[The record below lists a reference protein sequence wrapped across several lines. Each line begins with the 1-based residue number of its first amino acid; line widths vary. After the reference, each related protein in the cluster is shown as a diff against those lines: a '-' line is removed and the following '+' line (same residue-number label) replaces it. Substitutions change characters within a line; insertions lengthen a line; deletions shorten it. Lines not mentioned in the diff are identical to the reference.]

1 MKKISYLLLLFV
13 LLTAFTCENEPLEGE
28 FEEQNEISC
37 EAAAQNTQNAALA
50 FLEVTNETYSQLC
63 IAYKNALQI
72 QIEFCGDPEG
82 ILQTQI
88 DSLGDCN
95 DGTQQETELPG
106 LWLLTAWMGEEPID
120 LNNDGLESINFL
132 DEMECYENQTLL
144 FNSDNTI
151 VNTSTSFATFE
162 YIIEVGTTNSFEFT
176 VTCEEEL
183 EITNGTWSQNGNIVT
198 ISDDF
203 GDTDL
208 TLNGNQL
215 SIFVPEGFVAFNS
228 DDVTV
233 TTIQDLTFIYTK
245 Q

>member
-1 MKKISYLLLLFV
+1 MRKIPFLLSLFII
-13 LLTAFTCENEPLEGE
+13 LTAFTCENEPLEGE
-28 FEEQNEISC
+28 FEQGNDLSC
-37 EAAAQNTQNAALA
+37 EVAAQNTQNAAIA
-50 FLEVTNETYSQLC
+50 FLDVTDENYSQLC
-63 IAYKNALQI
+63 IAYRNALQV
-72 QIEFCGDPEG
+72 QIEFCGDPDG

-106 LWLLTAWMGEEPID
+106 TWLLTAWIGDEPID
-120 LNNDGLESINFL
+120 LNNDGIESINFL
-132 DEMECYENQTLL
+132 DEIDCYTNETLL
-144 FNSDNTI
+144 FNTDNTV

-176 VTCEEEL
+176 VTCEQEL
-183 EITNGTWSQNGNIVT
+183 DVTNGTWSQNGNIVT
-198 ISDDF
+198 ISDSF

-215 SIFVPEGFVAFNS
+215 SIFVPEGFFALNT
-228 DDVTV
+228 DDITV
-233 TTIQDLTFIYTK
+233 TTTQNLTYIFTK